1 MQLIGKSHQQAELK
15 TANSPRTEPQGKL
28 SAKWKVVEG
37 KLVCFWSTP
46 ITSNHNHSGQ
56 YCS

>member
-1 MQLIGKSHQQAELK
+1 MQLIDKSHQQAELK

-46 ITSNHNHSGQ
+46 ITSNLG
-56 YCS
+56 